1 MIDLLVVW
9 SDVFFLHN
17 NRDFTKNYSRWMD
30 VRESPLNQHNDK
42 NGLGLLEIKWVPF
55 YPFLAW

>member
-1 MIDLLVVW
+1 
-9 SDVFFLHN
+9 
-17 NRDFTKNYSRWMD
+17 MD

-55 YPFLAW
+55 YPFQAW